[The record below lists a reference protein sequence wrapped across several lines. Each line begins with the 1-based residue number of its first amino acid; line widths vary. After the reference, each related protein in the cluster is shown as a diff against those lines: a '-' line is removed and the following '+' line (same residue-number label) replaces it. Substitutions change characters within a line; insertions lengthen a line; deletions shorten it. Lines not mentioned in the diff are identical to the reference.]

1 MEERAYRSGFISI
14 IGRPNVGKSELLNK
28 LLGRKLSIISDKPQT
43 TRNKIIGIRNL
54 TNSQMI
60 FLDTPGIH
68 SARSKLNRYMTRIA
82 LASYREVDIILFVVD
97 DKIEV
102 GDIDRY
108 VLKRFKKIDT
118 PVFLILNK
126 IDLLG
131 KKDISS
137 ITNLYKELYPFRD
150 IITVSAL
157 TGENLDILLKK
168 IDENLA
174 PGPQYFPDD
183 MLTDRPES
191 FIVAE
196 LIREKVISFTKQEI
210 PYSVA
215 IIVESLEMKGG
226 IMVIESVIYVEKGSQ
241 KGIIIGKGGKMLKK
255 IGRDAR
261 EEIERLFGNRVY
273 LNLWV
278 KVRKDW
284 RKDDKSLKEFG
295 YY

>member
-1 MEERAYRSGFISI
+1 
-14 IGRPNVGKSELLNK
+14 
-28 LLGRKLSIISDKPQT
+28 
-43 TRNKIIGIRNL
+43 
-54 TNSQMI
+54 
-60 FLDTPGIH
+60 
-68 SARSKLNRYMTRIA
+68 
-82 LASYREVDIILFVVD
+82 
-97 DKIEV
+97 
-102 GDIDRY
+102 
-108 VLKRFKKIDT
+108 
-118 PVFLILNK
+118 
-126 IDLLG
+126 
-131 KKDISS
+131 
-137 ITNLYKELYPFRD
+137 
-150 IITVSAL
+150 
-157 TGENLDILLKK
+157 
-168 IDENLA
+168 
-174 PGPQYFPDD
+174 